1 MTKSVFPSSSG
12 AAMQNMKWIAGVA
25 LLTSIFSPPNYGQDP
40 KQRWQH
46 YFETRVKEIESR
58 STPTDEQMTHWPAT
72 QAKWRQELLHMLG
85 LNPLPERGELKPV
98 VTGKKTRAGVVV
110 ENLHF
115 QSSPG
120 LYVTANL
127 YRPKEFKQPLPTVLY
142 LCGHGRVKRNG
153 ISYGNKVHY
162 QHHGAW
168 LAQNGYVCLIIDS
181 LQLGEIEG
189 IHHGTYRYDRWWW
202 INRGYTSA
210 GVEAWNCI
218 RALDYL
224 ETR

>member
-1 MTKSVFPSSSG
+1 
-12 AAMQNMKWIAGVA
+12 MQNMKWIAGVA

-98 VTGKKTRAGVVV
+98 VTGKRTREGVVV

-127 YRPKEFKQPLPTVLY
+127 YRPKEFKPPLPTVF
-142 LCGHGRVKRNG
+142 LC
-153 ISYGNKVHY
+153 
-162 QHHGAW
+162 
-168 LAQNGYVCLIIDS
+168 
-181 LQLGEIEG
+181 
-189 IHHGTYRYDRWWW
+189 
-202 INRGYTSA
+202 
-210 GVEAWNCI
+210 
-218 RALDYL
+218 
-224 ETR
+224 